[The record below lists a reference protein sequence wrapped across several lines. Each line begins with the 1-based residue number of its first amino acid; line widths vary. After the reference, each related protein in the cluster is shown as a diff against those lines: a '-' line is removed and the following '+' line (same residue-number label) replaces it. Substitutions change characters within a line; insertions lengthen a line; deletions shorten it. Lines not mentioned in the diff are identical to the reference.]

1 MKENGA
7 TYIKEV
13 FNAMSP
19 QRSFLR
25 NPISTF
31 CVPGSHEIFPSVF
44 SMFTKKYHVI
54 NKYNQWASS
63 DEREREREEWGASAD
78 KWDMN
83 ENASPFAWWFQVLE
97 SLHVSEYVYWF
108 NVWKFESV
116 SLFWLLRSLPWIIN
130 RSIWIKL
137 PSWSSLI

>member
-1 MKENGA
+1 MLLMSILVYTLLKENGT

-13 FNAMSP
+13 FNGMSP

-63 DEREREREEWGASAD
+63 DERERERRMRGDCRQMRHEW
-78 KWDMN
+78 
-83 ENASPFAWWFQVLE
+83 E
-97 SLHVSEYVYWF
+97 
-108 NVWKFESV
+108 
-116 SLFWLLRSLPWIIN
+116 R
-130 RSIWIKL
+130 
-137 PSWSSLI
+137 